1 MIDFGMV
8 MALLTAFLLN
18 IISKYHVKQ
27 DEEARVFCG
36 GNGPAPNVMMMVLS
50 SGPDDVM
57 KMVLVMPTGPNDGP
71 Y

>member
-36 GNGPAPNVMMMVLS
+36 GNGPAPNVMM
-50 SGPDDVM
+50 PKCNDDG
-57 KMVLVMPTGPNDGP
+57 LVQWS
-71 Y
+71 